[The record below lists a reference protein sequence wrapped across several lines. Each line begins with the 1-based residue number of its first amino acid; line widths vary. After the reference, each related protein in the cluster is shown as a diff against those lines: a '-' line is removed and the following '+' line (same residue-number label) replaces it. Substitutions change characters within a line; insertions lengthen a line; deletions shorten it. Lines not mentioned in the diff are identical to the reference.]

1 MTTIAALKLELN
13 AQQMRQETQGAKTD
27 LDNVSKSAEAA
38 GRAVDGMGRQVDAA
52 ARTVGTSTEAAAAKT
67 KKFQDGV
74 AALGEVT
81 QINQRVRLLGEE
93 VRNLGSGF
101 SSAGTVAS
109 VFAQSLVDVAQISS
123 KAEGSFG
130 GLVGLLRAN
139 PLLAAAGVLS
149 AIATAMSLFGGETED
164 ANEKL
169 REQIKLQQ
177 ELRQASVDLA
187 LQIQRNAD
195 LQRIGFQ
202 IDQKEQ
208 ETLRARRLA
217 EVASGLAGQQGFQS
231 FADLTALTGLSQSE
245 LTDLAGPRGVRQQQQ
260 EVTIQGLQT
269 TRSQLV
275 DVGLTNEA
283 AREIILRVAQIFRN
297 QAVFSPNP
305 TAPVQGIVQAGP
317 AGGGVSNGGY
327 GFGGFGVLQPG
338 QIATLRDRLNPPN
351 LASDYSIV
359 SQEQIFNVIA
369 KRRDDEIRKLTEQL
383 NQLKSLG
390 QDVGQSIGSAFF
402 SIVNGAANA
411 RQALAALLQQFVA
424 IAQQRAIQGI
434 ANSLGNAFGAS
445 TAQQISNVQ
454 SGGVNVPA
462 QPGGGL
468 SGGGIA

>member
-202 IDQKEQ
+202 VDQKEQ

-217 EVASGLAGQQGFQS
+217 EVASGLAGQPGFQS
-231 FADLTALTGLSQSE
+231 FADLTALTGLSQAE
-245 LTDLAGPRGVRQQQQ
+245 LTELAGPGGVRQQRQQ
-260 EVTIQGLQT
+260 VAVPGLQT
-269 TRSQLV
+269 TRSQIV

-305 TAPVQGIVQAGP
+305 TAPVQGIVQA
-317 AGGGVSNGGY
+317 V
-327 GFGGFGVLQPG
+327 QPG
-338 QIATLRDRLNPPN
+338 QVTPSGYPSAIGPQVGPGFMTGAELARYQQGFAPPGAEMIQRDAELATEKLREL
-351 LASDYSIV
+351 
-359 SQEQIFNVIA
+359 E
-369 KRRDDEIRKLTEQL
+369 EQL
-383 NQLKSLG
+383 QSLRSLG
-390 QDVGQSIGSAFF
+390 QDVGTAIGSAFF

-434 ANSLGNAFGAS
+434 ANSIGNAFGAS
-445 TAQQISNVQ
+445 TQQQINNLQ
-454 SGGVNVPA
+454 TPQYTTVPT
-462 QPGGGL
+462 PTGGGL
-468 SGGGIA
+468 SGGALV

>member
-27 LDNVSKSAEAA
+27 LDGVSKSAEAA

-123 KAEGSFG
+123 MAGGKFG
-130 GLVGLLRAN
+130 NLVGLLRAN

-149 AIATAMSLFGGETED
+149 AIATAMALFGGETDET
-164 ANEKL
+164 NNKL

-195 LQRIGFQ
+195 LQRIGFR
-202 IDQKEQ
+202 IDEKEQ

-217 EVASGLAGQQGFQS
+217 EVASGLAGKPGFQT
-231 FADLTALTGLSQSE
+231 FEDLTSLTGLSKQE
-245 LTDLAGPRGVRQQQQ
+245 LKDLAPPGSTVRDPNDRRVVQTFPR
-260 EVTIQGLQT
+260 EL
-269 TRSQLV
+269 
-275 DVGLTNEA
+275 GLTNEA
-283 AREIILRVAQIFRN
+283 AREIVLRVAQIFRN

-390 QDVGQSIGSAFF
+390 QDVGTAIGGAFF

-411 RQALAALLQQFVA
+411 RQALAGLLQQFVA

-434 ANSLGNAFGAS
+434 ANSIGNAFGAS
-445 TAQQISNVQ
+445 TAQQINNLQ
-454 SGGVNVPA
+454 T
-462 QPGGGL
+462 PGTPVVDPRN
-468 SGGGIA
+468 

>member
-27 LDNVSKSAEAA
+27 LDGVSKSAEAA

-164 ANEKL
+164 TNEKL

-202 IDQKEQ
+202 VDQKEQ

-217 EVASGLAGQQGFQS
+217 EVASGLAGQKGFQS
-231 FADLTALTGLSQSE
+231 FADLTSLTGLSQSE
-245 LTDLAGPRGVRQQQQ
+245 LTDLAGPRGVRQQLQ
-260 EVTIQGLQT
+260 EVVVPGLQT

-297 QAVFSPNP
+297 QAVFSPNS
-305 TAPVQGIVQAGP
+305 TAPVQGVVQAGQ
-317 AGGGVSNGGY
+317 AGVSNGGY

-351 LASDYSIV
+351 LASDYSVV

-390 QDVGQSIGSAFF
+390 QDVGTAIGGAFF

-411 RQALAALLQQFVA
+411 RQALAGLLQQFVA

-468 SGGGIA
+468 AGGGIG

>member
-27 LDNVSKSAEAA
+27 LDGVSKSAEAA

-123 KAEGSFG
+123 MAGGKFG
-130 GLVGLLRAN
+130 NLVGLLRAN

-149 AIATAMSLFGGETED
+149 AIATAMALFGGETDET
-164 ANEKL
+164 NNKL

-195 LQRIGFQ
+195 LQRIGFR
-202 IDQKEQ
+202 IDEKEQ

-217 EVASGLAGQQGFQS
+217 EVASGLAGKPGFQT
-231 FADLTALTGLSQSE
+231 FEDLTSLTGLSKQE
-245 LTDLAGPRGVRQQQQ
+245 LKDLAPPGSTVRDPNDRRVVQTFPR
-260 EVTIQGLQT
+260 EL
-269 TRSQLV
+269 
-275 DVGLTNEA
+275 GLTNEA
-283 AREIILRVAQIFRN
+283 AREIVLRVAQIFRN

-305 TAPVQGIVQAGP
+305 TAPVQGVVQAGQ
-317 AGGGVSNGGY
+317 AGVSNGGY

-351 LASDYSIV
+351 LASDYSVV

-390 QDVGQSIGSAFF
+390 QDVGTAIGGAFF

-411 RQALAALLQQFVA
+411 RQALAGLLQQFVA

-468 SGGGIA
+468 AGGGIG